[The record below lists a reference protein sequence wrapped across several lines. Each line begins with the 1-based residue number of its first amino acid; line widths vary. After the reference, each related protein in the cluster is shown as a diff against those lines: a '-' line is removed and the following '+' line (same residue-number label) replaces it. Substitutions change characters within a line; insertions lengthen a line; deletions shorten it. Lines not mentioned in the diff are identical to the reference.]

1 MLAQLLN
8 RSHTVKARRPNRAV
22 SAPEHGATRVNLL
35 TKLPKFIKTKNTQ
48 THPLHVEQ
56 YVTAM
61 LVATGAASN
70 VSAQDLADIQICTEI
85 DLGVL
90 LTSSD
95 ILNMA
100 QSHAQ
105 AAHRPDWY
113 FQNLS
118 RENAITL
125 LEAVKDAVSL
135 TQMMTNAPSTFLT
148 QLESVFEM
156 QFGATVN

>member
-1 MLAQLLN
+1 MLAKLLN
-8 RSHTVKARRPNRAV
+8 RSQTVKVRRPSRSV

-48 THPLHVEQ
+48 SHPMHVEQ

-70 VSAQDLADIQICTEI
+70 MSAQDLADIQICAEI
-85 DLGVL
+85 DLGVE
-90 LTSSD
+90 LTPSD
-95 ILNMA
+95 IENMA

-105 AAHRPDWY
+105 TAHRPDWY

-118 RENAITL
+118 RENAFTL

-135 TQMMTNAPSTFLT
+135 TQMMTNVPPTFLT
-148 QLESVFEM
+148 QLESVFET